1 MSIII
6 IISENMITV
15 YSENQIKLQQN
26 FMGREIIFLALLVRQ
41 ATIKFILP
49 FKRKILH
56 II

>member
-1 MSIII
+1 
-6 IISENMITV
+6 MITV